1 MTTRRPAERARP
13 LLAQNL
19 GAGLRTIQIFTY
31 LLSFAVVMVFMFGDP
46 DHHLAMQTVN
56 MAARFFNLILNR

>member
-1 MTTRRPAERARP
+1 MTTRLPSERARP
-13 LLAQNL
+13 FLAQNL
-19 GAGLRTIQIFTY
+19 GAGLRTVQIFTY

-46 DHHLAMQTVN
+46 DHHLAMTAVT